1 MTLQTKCCHQFPR
14 PDGRSI
20 GNVETVNKDL
30 DLEMPF
36 PVQEATAEELQ
47 DDLNHAAIAIV
58 PINYILPSRE
68 NEKLS
73 ETR

>member
-1 MTLQTKCCHQFPR
+1 MLR
-14 PDGRSI
+14 LD
-20 GNVETVNKDL
+20 KDL